1 MNICILTCMNKR
13 HSISEMYA
21 KGITKFKEK
30 SPYEILL
37 VACISE
43 KESEKICN
51 DYGINYTY
59 AENKTTGYKFNR
71 ALEFALTFEWDYL
84 MIMGDDD
91 IIDADSW
98 QLINPL
104 IDSLN
109 PYFGFDRIY
118 FHHLATGN
126 SMKYIIEEPHGGV
139 IGCGRFIHRSV
150 IDKTGLLWL
159 DEQET
164 GCDMISGKKIKAKG
178 YERTIISECVMV
190 DIKTDLNIW
199 KFSQYKKKRIELSQE
214 EKEYVRQLIT
224 L

>member
-1 MNICILTCMNKR
+1 
-13 HSISEMYA
+13 MYA
-21 KGITKFKEK
+21 KGITKFVNA
-30 SPYEILL
+30 SGYECLL

-43 KESEKICN
+43 PESEKICN
-51 DYGINYTY
+51 DYGIKFTY
-59 AENKTTGYKFNR
+59 AENLTTGYKFNR
-71 ALEFALTFEWDYL
+71 ALEYALTFEWDYL

-104 IDSLN
+104 IEKLN

-118 FHHLATGN
+118 FHHLSTN
-126 SMKYIIEEPHGGV
+126 DSMKYIIEEPHGGV

-190 DIKTDLNIW
+190 DIKTELNVW
-199 KFSQYKKKRIELSQE
+199 KFSQYKKKRIELSDE

-224 L
+224 F

>member
-1 MNICILTCMNKR
+1 MNKR

-21 KGITKFKEK
+21 KGITKFKAK
-30 SPYEILL
+30 SPYDILL

-43 KESEKICN
+43 LPSEEICYN
-51 DYGINYTY
+51 SGIEFIY
-59 AENKTTGYKFNR
+59 AENKTPGYKFNR
-71 ALEFALTFEWDYL
+71 GLEFALTFDWDYL

-91 IIDADSW
+91 IIDQDSW
-98 QLINPL
+98 QLISPL

-118 FHHLATGN
+118 FHHPATN
-126 SMKYIIEEPHGGV
+126 DSIKYIIEEPHGGV

-178 YERTIISECVMV
+178 YERTIIPECVMV
-190 DIKTDLNIW
+190 DIKTELNIW
-199 KFSQYKKKRIELSQE
+199 HFSQYKKKRIELSQK
-214 EKEYVRQLIT
+214 EKEYVMYLIT

>member
-1 MNICILTCMNKR
+1 MNKR

-21 KGITKFKEK
+21 KGITNFAKN
-30 SPYEILL
+30 SSYDILL

-43 KESEKICN
+43 PESEKICIEN
-51 DYGINYTY
+51 GIEFVY
-59 AENKTTGYKFNR
+59 AENKTPGYKWNR
-71 ALEFALTFEWDYL
+71 GLEFALKFDWDYL

-91 IIDADSW
+91 IIDPDSW

-104 IDSLN
+104 IENLN

-118 FHHLATGN
+118 FHHLATGDT
-126 SMKYIIEEPHGGV
+126 MKYIIEEPHGGI
-139 IGCGRFIHRSV
+139 IGCGRFVHREV

-164 GCDMISGKKIKAKG
+164 GCDMISGDKIKKF
-178 YERTIISECVMV
+178 TQPVIIRECCMV

-199 KFSQYKKKRIELSQE
+199 KFSQYKKKRIELSDE
-214 EKEYVRQLIT
+214 EKEYVRHLIT
-224 L
+224 F

>member
-1 MNICILTCMNKR
+1 MNKR

-21 KGITKFKEK
+21 KGITKFKAK
-30 SPYEILL
+30 SPYDILL

-43 KESEKICN
+43 LPSEEICFN
-51 DYGINYTY
+51 SGIEFIY
-59 AENKTTGYKFNR
+59 AENKTPGYKFNR
-71 ALEFALTFEWDYL
+71 GLEFALSFDWDYL

-91 IIDADSW
+91 IIDQDSW
-98 QLINPL
+98 QLISPL

-118 FHHLATGN
+118 FHHPATN
-126 SMKYIIEEPHGGV
+126 DSIKYIIEEPHGGV

-178 YERTIISECVMV
+178 YERTIIPECVMV
-190 DIKTDLNIW
+190 DIKTELNIW
-199 KFSQYKKKRIELSQE
+199 HFSQYKKKRIELSQK
-214 EKEYVRQLIT
+214 EKEYVMYLIT

>member
-1 MNICILTCMNKR
+1 
-13 HSISEMYA
+13 MYA
-21 KGITKFKEK
+21 KGITKFKAK
-30 SPYEILL
+30 SPYDILL

-43 KESEKICN
+43 LPSEEICFN
-51 DYGINYTY
+51 SGIEFIY
-59 AENKTTGYKFNR
+59 AENKTPGYKFNR
-71 ALEFALTFEWDYL
+71 GLEFALSFDWDYL

-91 IIDADSW
+91 IIDQDSW
-98 QLINPL
+98 QLISPL

-118 FHHLATGN
+118 FHHPATN
-126 SMKYIIEEPHGGV
+126 DSIKYIIEEPHGGV

-214 EKEYVRQLIT
+214 EKEYVMYLIT

>member
-1 MNICILTCMNKR
+1 MNKR

-21 KGITKFKEK
+21 KGITKFKAK
-30 SPYEILL
+30 SPYDILL

-43 KESEKICN
+43 LPSEEICFN
-51 DYGINYTY
+51 SGIEFIY
-59 AENKTTGYKFNR
+59 AENKTPGYKFNR
-71 ALEFALTFEWDYL
+71 GLEFALSFDWDYL

-91 IIDADSW
+91 IIDQDSW
-98 QLINPL
+98 QLISPL

-118 FHHLATGN
+118 FHHPATN
-126 SMKYIIEEPHGGV
+126 DSIKYIIEEPHGGV

-199 KFSQYKKKRIELSQE
+199 KFSQYKKKRIELSQK
-214 EKEYVRQLIT
+214 EKEYVMYLIT